1 MISYSD
7 DPEPMLVVDNEIF
20 HGINIIEKLHALKE
34 CNQEAKD
41 LYRVLSRSYTT
52 QTSVPR
58 LGFRLEHTSAVYPTK
73 RVSDVGYD
81 ITVVSAIKKLTQLTT
96 QYETFVSLEI
106 PLGYYVELMPR
117 SSLSKTGYMLANS
130 VGIIDPCYTGTIKV
144 PLIKIDQSMP
154 DLQLPA
160 RVGQLLLKPYV
171 ISESYDA
178 SHIDKVDTVRGVG
191 GFGST

>member
-1 MISYSD
+1 MLSYSD
-7 DPEPMLVVDNEIF
+7 DPEPMLVVDDEIF
-20 HGINIIEKLHALKE
+20 HGINIIEKLHAMKE
-34 CNQEAKD
+34 SDQEARN
-41 LYRVLSRSYTT
+41 LYRALSRTYAT

-58 LGFRLEHTSAVYPTK
+58 IGFRLEHTSAVHPTK
-73 RVSDVGYD
+73 RISDVGYD
-81 ITVVSAIKKLTQLTT
+81 ITVVAATKKLTQLTT
-96 QYETFVSLEI
+96 LYETFISLEV

-144 PLIKIDQSMP
+144 PLIKVDQSMP

-171 ISESYDA
+171 ISEAYDA
-178 SHIDKVDTVRGVG
+178 TRIDKTDTVRGIG